1 MTDPVNTPNP
11 DLQRVVS
18 SIQAVQQYQPVNRG
32 IRSATPE
39 EIQAGITADVYFVG
53 TQQILKELGLHNLS
67 VTAEIFANR
76 PGMLA
81 GIEEALTLMAPFPVE
96 VEALDDGTQVTAKQ
110 VVMRIT
116 GRYGDFGLYETALL
130 GILASSSGWATA
142 AREIVEAARPVP
154 VFSFGAR
161 HVHPA
166 VASVMD
172 RAALVGGAT
181 GASSI
186 LGARQAGQVPS
197 GTMPHA
203 LLLMAGDTVQASLAY
218 DRTMPEG
225 APRVVLV
232 DTFKDEAE
240 EAIRVAEALNGRL
253 DAIRLDT
260 PRERGGVTPEL
271 VYEIRMRLA
280 QKGYDHVGIFVSG
293 GLTPEKIGPL
303 KDAGATGFGVGSY
316 IAAASP
322 LDMTMD
328 LKAIE
333 HKAVAKRG
341 RIPGLTPSPGLTVR
355 QKGASVD

>member
-1 MTDPVNTPNP
+1 M
-11 DLQRVVS
+11 
-18 SIQAVQQYQPVNRG
+18 RG

-53 TQQILKELGLHNLS
+53 TQQILKELGLKDLVVS
-67 VTAEIFANR
+67 AEVFANR
-76 PGMLA
+76 AGILA
-81 GIEEALTLMAPFPVE
+81 GVDEALSLLAPLPIT
-96 VEALDDGTQVTAKQ
+96 VEALDEGTPVAAKQ
-110 VVMRIT
+110 VVMRLT

-142 AREIVEAARPVP
+142 TREVVEAAKPIP

-172 RAALVGGAT
+172 RAALVGGAQ

-186 LGARQAGQVPS
+186 LGARQANLSPS

-203 LLLMAGDTVQASLAY
+203 LLLMAGDTVEAALAY
-218 DRTMPEG
+218 DRIMPKE

-232 DTFKDEAE
+232 DTFRDEAE
-240 EAIRVAEALNGRL
+240 EAIRVAEALDGRL

-271 VYEIRMRLA
+271 VYEIRMRLM
-280 QKGYDHVGIFVSG
+280 QKKVENVGIFVSG
-293 GLTPEKIGPL
+293 GMTPERIERL
-303 KDAGATGFGVGSY
+303 KEAGVTGFGVGSY
-316 IAAASP
+316 IAAAPP

-328 LKAIE
+328 LKDIDGRP
-333 HKAVAKRG
+333 VAKRG
-341 RIPGLTPSPGLTVR
+341 RVPGLTLSPGFTVR
-355 QKGASVD
+355 QTMPSGD

>member
-1 MTDPVNTPNP
+1 M
-11 DLQRVVS
+11 RS
-18 SIQAVQQYQPVNRG
+18 

-53 TQQILKELGLHNLS
+53 TQQILKELELHNLEVS
-67 VTAEIFANR
+67 AEIFANR
-76 PGMLA
+76 SGLLA
-81 GIEEALTLMAPFPVE
+81 GVDEALALMAPIPVQI
-96 VEALDDGTQVTAKQ
+96 EALDEGSEVTRKQ

-116 GRYGDFGLYETALL
+116 GHYGDFGLYETALL

-142 AREIVEAARPVP
+142 TREVVQAAQGVP
-154 VFSFGAR
+154 VISFGAR

-172 RAALVGGAT
+172 RAALVGGAV

-186 LGARQAGQVPS
+186 LGARQAGQMPS

-203 LLLMAGDTVQASLAY
+203 LLLMAGDTVQAALAY
-218 DRTMPEG
+218 DRIMPQG
-225 APRVVLV
+225 TPRVVLV

-253 DAIRLDT
+253 DSIRLDT

-271 VYEIRMRLA
+271 VHEIRTRLA
-280 QKGYDHVGIFVSG
+280 QKGYDHIGIFVSG
-293 GLTPEKIGPL
+293 GLTPEKIGLL
-303 KDAGATGFGVGSY
+303 KEAGANGFGVGSY
-316 IAAASP
+316 IAAAPP

-333 HKAVAKRG
+333 GRPVAKRG
-341 RIPGLTPSPGLTVR
+341 RIPGLSPSPGLKVR
-355 QKGASVD
+355 QKKPSEC

>member
-1 MTDPVNTPNP
+1 MDSRS
-11 DLQRVVS
+11 QVVAN
-18 SIQAVQQYQPVNRG
+18 ITAVSQFHPEDRG

-39 EIQAGITADVYFVG
+39 EIRAGLTADVYFVG
-53 TQQILKELGLHNLS
+53 TQQILQHLHKQEQ
-67 VTAEIFANR
+67 VVAAEVFANHA
-76 PGMLA
+76 GILA
-81 GIEEALTLMAPFPVE
+81 GVEETLALLAPLPVT
-96 VEALDDGTQVTAKQ
+96 VEALEEGRAVAEKE

-116 GRYGDFGLYETALL
+116 GRYGDFGLFETAIL

-142 AREIVEAARPVP
+142 AREVVEAAHPVP

-172 RAALVGGAT
+172 RAALVGGAQ

-186 LGARQAGQVPS
+186 LGARQAGETPS

-203 LLLMAGDTVQASLAY
+203 LLLMVGDTVEAARAY
-218 DRTMPEG
+218 DQVMPPE

-240 EAIRVAEALNGRL
+240 EAIRVAEALDGRL
-253 DAIRLDT
+253 GAIRLDT
-260 PRERGGVTPEL
+260 PRERGGVTPGL
-271 VYEIRMRLA
+271 VREVRARLKQA
-280 QKGYDHVGIFVSG
+280 GYPDVGVFVSG
-293 GLTPEKIGPL
+293 GLTPERIIAL
-303 KDAGATGFGVGSY
+303 KEAGVTGFGVGSY

-328 LKAIE
+328 LKMVE
-333 HKAVAKRG
+333 GRPVAKRG
-341 RIPGLTPSPGLTVR
+341 RIPGLTDNPHLTVKLANAPEMR
-355 QKGASVD
+355 G

>member
-1 MTDPVNTPNP
+1 M
-11 DLQRVVS
+11 
-18 SIQAVQQYQPVNRG
+18 
-32 IRSATPE
+32 
-39 EIQAGITADVYFVG
+39 G
-53 TQQILKELGLHNLS
+53 TQQILKELQLHNLN

-76 PGMLA
+76 PGILA
-81 GIEEALTLMAPFPVE
+81 GIEEALALMAPIPVQ
-96 VEALDDGTQVTAKQ
+96 VEALDEGVQITSKQ

-116 GRYGDFGLYETALL
+116 GHYGDFGLFETALL

-142 AREIVEAARPVP
+142 TREIVEAAQGVP

-172 RAALVGGAT
+172 RAALVGGAQ

-186 LGARQAGQVPS
+186 LGARQAGQMPS

-203 LLLMAGDTVQASLAY
+203 LLLMAGDTVQAAVAY
-218 DRTMPEG
+218 DRIMPPES
-225 APRVVLV
+225 PRVVLV

-240 EAIRVAEALNGRL
+240 EALRVAEALDGRL

-271 VYEIRMRLA
+271 VHEIRTRLA
-280 QKGYDHVGIFVSG
+280 QKGHDHVGIFVSG
-293 GLTPEKIGPL
+293 GLTPDKIRLL
-303 KDAGATGFGVGSY
+303 KEAGATGFGVGSY
-316 IAAASP
+316 IAAAPP

-333 HKAVAKRG
+333 DQPVAKRG
-341 RIPGLTPSPGLTVR
+341 RIPGITLSPGLTIR
-355 QKGASVD
+355 QKRPSDG

>member
-1 MTDPVNTPNP
+1 M
-11 DLQRVVS
+11 VS
-18 SIQAVQQYQPVNRG
+18 SVQAVQQYQPPSRG

-53 TQQILKELGLHNLS
+53 TQQILKELGLNNKI

-76 PGMLA
+76 SGLLA
-81 GIEEALTLMAPFPVE
+81 GIDEALALLEPLPVQ
-96 VEALDDGTQVTAKQ
+96 VESLDEGTTVTAKQ

-130 GILASSSGWATA
+130 GILASSSGWASAT
-142 AREIVEAARPVP
+142 REIVEAADPVP
-154 VFSFGAR
+154 VYSFGAR

-172 RAALVGGAT
+172 RAALVGGAK

-186 LGARQAGQVPS
+186 LGARQANQMPS

-203 LLLMAGDTVQASLAY
+203 LLLMAGDTVDAALAY
-218 DRTMPEG
+218 DRIMPED

-240 EAIRVAEALNGRL
+240 EAIRVAEALKERL
-253 DAIRLDT
+253 NAIRLDT

-271 VYEIRMRLA
+271 VREIRIRLA
-280 QKGYDHVGIFVSG
+280 QKGIDHVGIFVSG
-293 GLTPEKIGPL
+293 GLTPERIIAL
-303 KDAGATGFGVGSY
+303 KEAGVTGFGVGSY
-316 IAAASP
+316 IAAAPP

-333 HKAVAKRG
+333 GQPVAKRG
-341 RIPGLTPSPGLTVR
+341 RIPGLTPSPDLKIR
-355 QKGASVD
+355 KRMASGD